1 MPSFDIISQVD
12 KHQLSNAIDQAKR
25 ELANRYD
32 LRGTNA
38 AIELEKEFELKV
50 VAANEFQLKQVMD
63 LLRPRLAARGIDL
76 RALEIGPVE
85 TNLAEARQ
93 KVTIKQGIEQAN
105 AKKVIAVIKDA
116 KLKVDASING
126 DKLRVTG
133 KKRDDLQL
141 VIALLKKAELP
152 LPLQFENFRD

>member
-1 MPSFDIISQVD
+1 MPSFDVISQVNP
-12 KHQLSNAIDQAKR
+12 HELTNAIDQAKR

-38 AIELEKEFELKV
+38 RIELEGYV
-50 VAANEFQLKQVMD
+50 ITAAAPNDFQLKQVVD

-76 RALEIGPVE
+76 RALDSGAVE

-93 KVTIKQGIEQAN
+93 KITVKQGIEQVN
-105 AKKVIAVIKDA
+105 AKKIIAVIKDA

-141 VIALLKKAELP
+141 VIALLKKTELP

>member
-1 MPSFDIISQVD
+1 MPSFDVVSQID
-12 KHQLSNAIDQAKR
+12 KHQLTNAIDQAQR

-38 AIELEKEFELKV
+38 AIELEGLVIQVK
-50 VAANEFQLKQVMD
+50 AANEFQLKQVID
-63 LLRPRLAARGIDL
+63 LLKPRLAARGIDL
-76 RALEIGPVE
+76 RALDVGAVE

-93 KVTIKQGIEQAN
+93 KVTVKQGIEQVN
-105 AKKVIAVIKDA
+105 AKKIIAVIKDA
-116 KLKVDASING
+116 KMKVDASING

-133 KKRDDLQL
+133 KKRDDLQT
-141 VIALLKKAELP
+141 VIALLKKTELP

>member
-1 MPSFDIISQVD
+1 MPSFDVVSQVD
-12 KHQLSNAIDQAKR
+12 KHQLANAIDQARR

-38 AIELEKEFELKV
+38 AIALEKEFEIKV
-50 VAANEFQLKQVMD
+50 TAANEFQLKQVVD
-63 LLRPRLAARGIDL
+63 LLKPRLTARGIDL
-76 RALEIGPVE
+76 RALDVGAVE

-93 KVTIKQGIEQAN
+93 LIKVKQGIEQAN
-105 AKKVIAVIKDA
+105 AN
-116 KLKVDASING
+116 KVDASING

-141 VIALLKKAELP
+141 VIALLRKAELP

>member
-1 MPSFDIISQVD
+1 MPSFDVVSQVD
-12 KHQLSNAIDQAKR
+12 KHQLSNAVDQARR
-25 ELANRYD
+25 ELANRFD

-38 AIELEKEFELKV
+38 AITLEKEFEIKV
-50 VAANEFQLKQVMD
+50 VAANEFQLKQVVD
-63 LLRPRLAARGIDL
+63 LLKPRLSARGIDL
-76 RALEIGPVE
+76 RALDSGPVE
-85 TNLAEARQ
+85 TNLSEARQ
-93 KVTIKQGIEQAN
+93 LIKVKQGIEQAS
-105 AKKVIAVIKDA
+105 AKKIVAVIKES

-141 VIALLKKAELP
+141 AIALLQKADLP

>member
-1 MPSFDIISQVD
+1 MPSFDVVSQVD
-12 KHQLSNAIDQAKR
+12 KHPLSNAIDQAKR

-32 LRGTNA
+32 LRGTSA
-38 AIELEKEFELKV
+38 AIELEKEFEIKV
-50 VAANEFQLKQVMD
+50 VAANEFQLKQVVD
-63 LLRPRLAARGIDL
+63 LLKPRLAARGIDL
-76 RALEIGPVE
+76 RALDIGAVE

-93 KVTIKQGIEQAN
+93 LIKVKQGIEQVN
-105 AKKVIAVIKDA
+105 AKKIIAVIKDA

-141 VIALLKKAELP
+141 VIALLRKAELP

>member
-1 MPSFDIISQVD
+1 MPSFDVVSQVD
-12 KHQLSNAIDQAKR
+12 KHQLANAIDQAQR
-25 ELANRYD
+25 ELSNRYD

-38 AIELEKEFELKV
+38 AITSEKEFEIKV
-50 VAANEFQLKQVMD
+50 VAANEFQLKQVVD
-63 LLRPRLAARGIDL
+63 LLKPRLAARSIDL
-76 RALEIGPVE
+76 RALDIGAVE
-85 TNLAEARQ
+85 TNLSEARQ
-93 KVTIKQGIEQAN
+93 LVKIKQGIEQVN
-105 AKKVIAVIKDA
+105 AKKVIAVIKES

-141 VIALLKKAELP
+141 VIALLKKSELP

>member
-1 MPSFDIISQVD
+1 MPSFDVVSQVD
-12 KHQLSNAIDQAKR
+12 KHQLANAIDQAQR
-25 ELANRYD
+25 ELGNRYD
-32 LRGTNA
+32 LRGTGA

-50 VAANEFQLKQVMD
+50 KAANEFQLKQVVD

-76 RALEIGPVE
+76 RALETGPVE

-93 KVTIKQGIEQAN
+93 VIKIKQGIEQVN

-133 KKRDDLQL
+133 KKRDDLQA
-141 VIALLKKAELP
+141 VIALLKKADLP

>member
-1 MPSFDIISQVD
+1 MPSFDVVSQVNS
-12 KHQLSNAIDQAKR
+12 HELSNAVDQAKR

-38 AIELEKEFELKV
+38 RIELEGYV
-50 VAANEFQLKQVMD
+50 ITVAAPAEFQLKQVVD
-63 LLRPRLAARGIDL
+63 ILKPRLAARHIDL
-76 RALEIGPVE
+76 RAMDMGAVE

-93 KVTIKQGIEQAN
+93 KITIKQGIEQVN
-105 AKKVIAVIKDA
+105 AKKIIAALKEA

-133 KKRDDLQL
+133 KKKDDLQAA
-141 VIALLKKAELP
+141 IALLRKAELAIP
-152 LPLQFENFRD
+152 VQFENFRD

>member
-1 MPSFDIISQVD
+1 MPSFDVVSQVNS
-12 KHQLSNAIDQAKR
+12 HELTNAVDQAKR

-38 AIELEKEFELKV
+38 RIELEGYV
-50 VAANEFQLKQVMD
+50 ITVAAPAEFQLKQVVD
-63 LLRPRLAARGIDL
+63 ILKPRLSARHIDL
-76 RALEIGPVE
+76 RAMDAGPVE

-93 KVTIKQGIEQAN
+93 KITIKQGIEQVN
-105 AKKVIAVIKDA
+105 AKKIIATLKEA

-141 VIALLKKAELP
+141 VIALLRKAELP